1 MLINTKTTGELY
13 NILAEE
19 GLYTKSF
26 DEFKAKY
33 SNTQSI
39 NKLHALMRRDGL
51 YQGDNESFYQTYF
64 ADKNPYNIITSKEKE
79 KETNVKIP
87 PREEPSGFFNL
98 GEFMY
103 DVATK
108 PVETFQKTVETVK
121 DKAYDAKKSVSREY
135 NKLKFGDDF
144 KEEVFEHNYDK
155 ENPII
160 GYFDSD
166 EYDKNIDIGK
176 LEEDKRKFESKIRN
190 FAEVE
195 LAEDMNNK
203 VFKVIDD
210 VEKTYARRKKEQQD
224 LIPQFFGKYENGVFV
239 PGEYENLD
247 DNQKLQ
253 LDRMLSDLSMSRA
266 FGLPK
271 IIDDSFKGN
280 LLNNS
285 IISYNK
291 KKWN

>member
-1 MLINTKTTGELY
+1 MLIDTKTTGELY
-13 NILAEE
+13 NILSEQ

-33 SNTQSI
+33 SDTQSI

-103 DVATK
+103 DAVTK

-166 EYDKNIDIGK
+166 KYDENVDIGK

-190 FAEVE
+190 FAEAE
-195 LAEDMNNK
+195 LAQDMNNK

-210 VEKTYARRKKEQQD
+210 VEKSYAKRKKEQQD

-239 PGEYENLD
+239 PGEYENLSE
-247 DNQKLQ
+247 NQKL
-253 LDRMLSDLSMSRA
+253 
-266 FGLPK
+266 
-271 IIDDSFKGN
+271 
-280 LLNNS
+280 LL
-285 IISYNK
+285 
-291 KKWN
+291 